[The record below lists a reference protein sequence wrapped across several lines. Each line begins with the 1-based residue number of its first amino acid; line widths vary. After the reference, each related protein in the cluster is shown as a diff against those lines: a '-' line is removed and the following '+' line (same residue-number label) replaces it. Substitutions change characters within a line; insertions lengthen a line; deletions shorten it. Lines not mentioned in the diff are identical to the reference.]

1 MALQK
6 YKAIFIKRCRYIT
19 VWVVE
24 CFLNTFRRNTKM
36 KKNIK
41 KWCILSL
48 CIIMVPLI
56 PMVIGAGVSSDIF
69 LNWTNNNDWI
79 GFWGS
84 YVGAMIGA
92 AIPLI
97 ILRMEKQEE
106 RKQSVLPIL
115 SIMQENGI
123 TQKHDV
129 EEYRVDYLT
138 WDGRLEEF
146 ILNDKQHSDV
156 KKEIDDRSRWFH
168 TDLLVKNIGKGP
180 VLNLRVYFI
189 GKVEILN
196 TTFAISLGEKETMRY
211 HLVFK
216 GIKVKTGDE
225 EENRLIFC
233 FENAYKKE
241 YYQTI
246 DFTARYYENQYM
258 LCNFKFPS
266 ELKEGNKE
274 EALRNLKC

>member
-1 MALQK
+1 
-6 YKAIFIKRCRYIT
+6 
-19 VWVVE
+19 
-24 CFLNTFRRNTKM
+24 M

-41 KWCILSL
+41 KYCLLIL
-48 CIIMVPLI
+48 CIAMVPII
-56 PMVIGAGVSSDIF
+56 PMAIGEGVSADIF
-69 LNWTNNNDWI
+69 LDWTNDNDWI

-97 ILRMEKQEE
+97 VLHMEKQEE
-106 RKQSVLPIL
+106 RKQSVLPVL

-129 EEYRVDYLT
+129 EYRVDYLT
-138 WDGRLEEF
+138 WNGQLGGWL
-146 ILNDKQHSDV
+146 LNDEQHSKVRQETDN
-156 KKEIDDRSRWFH
+156 KSRWFQ

-180 VLNLRVYFI
+180 VLNLKVYFI
-189 GKVEILN
+189 GEVQILD
-196 TTFAISLGEKETMRY
+196 TEFAISLGEEETMRY
-211 HLVFK
+211 HLVFE
-216 GIKVKTGDE
+216 GMKVKTRDGE
-225 EENRLIFC
+225 KNRLIFC

-241 YYQTI
+241 YYQII